1 MVLLTESVM
10 DPASVRT
17 IKFYK
22 DRIAFDLMDGGY
34 IEIRIADEETLEVY
48 IATEV

>member
-10 DPASVRT
+10 DPTTVKV

-22 DRIAFDLMDGGY
+22 DRVAFHFMDGGY
-34 IEIRIADEETLEVY
+34 IEIRIADKETLEVY
-48 IATEV
+48 TATET